1 MVEHSETSKV
11 CVLAVKKAASKVAR
25 LVFELVAH
33 WDATMVD
40 EKAVLSAGL
49 SVACLVAMWAA

>member
-1 MVEHSETSKV
+1 M
-11 CVLAVKKAASKVAR
+11 LAVKKAASKVAR

-49 SVACLVAMWAA
+49 TVACLVAMWAA